1 MQSNLSN
8 LSIALYTLQ
17 SNPYAPAKTAIE
29 TIGYLNG
36 SVDSVNKLP
45 HFYDFDTAAET
56 DYKNALIAIGNWAT
70 SFTVSF
76 DIDGTDTNIN
86 LTHINNFQTY
96 MHEHH
101 SNSSTIK
108 TSYPSISPVTTP
120 FNNYNYDSTDS
131 ATMNTQISRI
141 QSLFTSLSTAGSYP
155 SYQMLVESSS
165 SHLHNYLSNNAT
177 SRTHSSTDGTIG
189 NIYIKFDF
197 FNSTADIPSS
207 TYHAYYTYDSTTVT
221 NYRQLTDSSLSN
233 PFEISNAAKNA
244 PSLLTQLDDVYK
256 QMEMIEKV
264 AKWARL
270 SQTVQVMQ
278 KICSTNNPP
287 VPTDFTA
294 SSSLPTETSKYIL
307 SVFDLP
313 ATSLKP
319 PIKDFDLRLEFS
331 NDISFYPL
339 SNLFETP
346 MNTFSDL
353 YSVKSND
360 CLFMS
365 WTNDRKLFPICSNE
379 YKSPLYSNMLLN
391 IPFTKNIAGTILS
404 INTGLKINDR
414 AVATKSVTVSNLNL
428 MSTNNELTAYLD
440 ELRMESGFVDTNMS
454 NTQQFQFKAD
464 VNFMTNGRS
473 TDIYEPISNIT
484 PDSFKFPYYKCYTI
498 PTNDVTS
505 ADLAKGDLEIMFRG
519 NDEIVFNSNSDMFW
533 YNADL
538 YKSLLVLTET
548 DNNLSFTARGSTV
561 FTKNEKS
568 NIFYVAGIPQGG
580 GTIKSVFDVES
591 CIQRSYL
598 HMEQTLVTMC
608 NLTSFRSNH
617 SRVPPWTAHDVFLY
631 MSREGFSN
639 IIFNNSFDLNTDLYQ
654 DPTTEGN
661 LQNYQIMPFGA
672 ADNSSNLY
680 MWYSNSAGNN
690 LNLSFELSN
699 SGSKT
704 YNNYDG
710 CKFYDMSSPKV
721 NHIAIA
727 TNDTNKVRVNMNVDH
742 DTTPDL
748 SNVFLHLNYP
758 NTEYFNNDQY
768 IYVFENRNHS
778 IYVNID
784 SNISDGNSKIA
795 SLYEYGI
802 VDPIPIRQHF
812 DFYADVN
819 FKKTDGSPT
828 DIYEPISNIRPDSFK
843 FPYYKCYTSAD
854 LAKGDL
860 EIMFSGNNEIVFNS
874 NSDMFWYNA
883 DLYKSLLVLTETD
896 NNLSFTARGS
906 TVFTKNEKSNIFYVA
921 GIPQGGGTIKSVF
934 DVESCIQ
941 RSYLH
946 MEQTLVTMCNLTS
959 FRSNHSRVP
968 PWTAHDVFLYM
979 SREGFSNIIFNNSFD
994 LNTDLYQDPTTEG
1007 NLQNYQIMPF
1017 GAADNSSNLYMWY
1030 SNSAGNNLNL
1040 SFELSNSG
1048 SKTYNNYDGCKFYD
1062 MSSPKVNHIAIAT
1075 NDTNKVRV
1083 NMNVDHDTTP
1093 DLSNVFLHL
1102 NYPNTEY
1109 FNNDQYIYVF
1119 ENRNHSIYVNID
1131 SNISDGNSKI
1141 ASLNEYG
1148 IVDLI
1153 PITLNF
1159 DSVYRLTEAA
1169 STPFEYTPSFNQT
1182 DTIDL
1187 NYTHTSKIFRAYG
1200 FKISIPSSK
1209 FFEIQFELTNTRPGR
1224 NLKLSTKPVRNYQNY
1239 HQVDQRVEVQET
1251 NDILFTRFYRPDSSI
1266 GDLYF
1271 SICIETTMIPIEKNY
1286 LRMGTLT
1293 YKYANSSTASMKEF
1307 LESDTFPYA
1316 TDLY

>member
-464 VNFMTNGRS
+464 VNFKKTDGS
-473 TDIYEPISNIT
+473 PTDIYEPISNIT

-519 NDEIVFNSNSDMFW
+519 NDAIVFNSNSDMFW

-608 NLTSFRSNH
+608 NLR
-617 SRVPPWTAHDVFLY
+617 
-631 MSREGFSN
+631 
-639 IIFNNSFDLNTDLYQ
+639 
-654 DPTTEGN
+654 
-661 LQNYQIMPFGA
+661 
-672 ADNSSNLY
+672 
-680 MWYSNSAGNN
+680 
-690 LNLSFELSN
+690 
-699 SGSKT
+699 
-704 YNNYDG
+704 
-710 CKFYDMSSPKV
+710 
-721 NHIAIA
+721 
-727 TNDTNKVRVNMNVDH
+727 
-742 DTTPDL
+742 
-748 SNVFLHLNYP
+748 
-758 NTEYFNNDQY
+758 YFN
-768 IYVFENRNHS
+768 
-778 IYVNID
+778 
-784 SNISDGNSKIA
+784 
-795 SLYEYGI
+795 
-802 VDPIPIRQHF
+802 
-812 DFYADVN
+812 
-819 FKKTDGSPT
+819 
-828 DIYEPISNIRPDSFK
+828 
-843 FPYYKCYTSAD
+843 
-854 LAKGDL
+854 
-860 EIMFSGNNEIVFNS
+860 
-874 NSDMFWYNA
+874 
-883 DLYKSLLVLTETD
+883 
-896 NNLSFTARGS
+896 
-906 TVFTKNEKSNIFYVA
+906 
-921 GIPQGGGTIKSVF
+921 
-934 DVESCIQ
+934 
-941 RSYLH
+941 
-946 MEQTLVTMCNLTS
+946 
-959 FRSNHSRVP
+959 SNHSRVP

-1141 ASLNEYG
+1141 ASLNEFG

-1293 YKYANSSTASMKEF
+1293 YKYANSSKASMQEF